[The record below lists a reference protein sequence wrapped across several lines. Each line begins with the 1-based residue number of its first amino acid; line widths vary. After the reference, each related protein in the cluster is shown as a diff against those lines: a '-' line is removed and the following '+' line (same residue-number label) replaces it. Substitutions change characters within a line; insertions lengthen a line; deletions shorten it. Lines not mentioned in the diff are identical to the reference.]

1 MNLLNNALEA
11 MPAGGDI
18 FITTADMYVD
28 IYLEGF
34 ENIPEGEYI
43 CISISDT
50 GVGIPQRDLK
60 QIFEPFYTK
69 KSMHHSGTGLGMTI
83 VWATIK
89 DHKGYIDIQSEE
101 GIGTTFKVYLPTTR
115 EIIPA
120 EQRRLV
126 LDDYLGSEA
135 LLIVDDIPE
144 QLDIARNMLTK
155 LGYTV
160 YSAASGE
167 KALEAIKRQP
177 VDLVILDMIMPGGLD
192 GLETYQQ
199 IIQLYPHQKAII
211 TSGFS
216 ESDRVRKLLHLGVGN
231 YVQKPYTM
239 EKLGMT
245 VRVELDRKNELYSR

>member
-1 MNLLNNALEA
+1 
-11 MPAGGDI
+11 
-18 FITTADMYVD
+18 
-28 IYLEGF
+28 
-34 ENIPEGEYI
+34 
-43 CISISDT
+43 
-50 GVGIPQRDLK
+50 
-60 QIFEPFYTK
+60 
-69 KSMHHSGTGLGMTI
+69 MTI

-101 GIGTTFKVYLPTTR
+101 GRGTTFKLYLPTTR
-115 EIIPA
+115 ETIPA
-120 EQRRLV
+120 EQRKLV
-126 LDDYLGSEA
+126 LDDYLGSET
-135 LLIVDDIPE
+135 LLIVDDIQE

-160 YSAASGE
+160 HSAASGE
-167 KALEAIKRQP
+167 KALEAIRRKP

-245 VRVELDRKNELYSR
+245 VRRELDRKNELGSR